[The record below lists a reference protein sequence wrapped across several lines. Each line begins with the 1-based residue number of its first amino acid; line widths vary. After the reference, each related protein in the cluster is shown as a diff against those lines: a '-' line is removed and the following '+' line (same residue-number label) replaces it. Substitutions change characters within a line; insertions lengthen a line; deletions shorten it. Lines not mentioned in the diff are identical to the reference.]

1 MPLNTDFWNM
11 AQEDYPERYGMR
23 RLAKTYKN
31 LILDGDLPL
40 NQEWDKTISPWAMS
54 PRMGENAHYQND
66 LINRCWMYP
75 DINTMKGISE
85 SQPFEDEYIVRTSI
99 AAQPQHEFP
108 FIVMCGDGGQGVALP
123 NPGWTGRISPDQEA
137 TDANF
142 GKVKTNFY
150 MLTEFEYKRL
160 AWLIRVFVAS
170 EGHNSP
176 NYGTARWNWGSWY
189 DLGDITDAMY
199 TDILAGTK
207 SITGIKFVPYYASGE
222 SSPNERRVISSTGFL
237 SLADTQPLDGSAEGL
252 GINAPYTTDYIDYS
266 LTAFANYA
274 TSDYEN
280 NIYTC
285 ALGSTGI
292 GLSNFRCKISTSEWF
307 ASTAEWADGRP
318 SWGVDGNFTE
328 SRYFNGIGTDST
340 FWKTEGL
347 SSSNWMYMYFRQ
359 RLDESL
365 LNTKDKIRDYI
376 LTQAAYLGCWFVE
389 RSGIAMSSEM
399 SKNNP
404 DAYIGV
410 IESDGLTHGQYQKG
424 SEIDAPN
431 ADWVNP
437 WEESPYIPYVPDPDP
452 DPTDYDEELQTRLTF
467 YSTDQSRGTADYLMT
482 SQALGELLAVLSWY
496 KTAEAA
502 GDVPEGTCVTL
513 FGTTDPLECVSNI
526 ILYPVD
532 LDQAYPNWAGG
543 GNGSPCGYTG
553 IYMAANQ
560 GVYVGNTELV
570 VTDSPPTSDPN
581 YIHVHSFSDIMQI
594 NWGNSIPVF
603 ECKSMGYFQ
612 RYKSFLDYEPYC
624 SAELYVPFCGSVKI
638 DPELFTGQSVG
649 VMYSLSLTDGS
660 VRADVYRNGLCVDSL
675 TGNMGAQIN
684 LSTAD
689 IVSRANAVQQLNAT
703 IQAQKANA
711 VKALAGFA
719 LGTAATL
726 ATAGA
731 AAPATAALTAKSG
744 IALGSAAL
752 GAAGTLESAH
762 RSIQAA
768 EYQVKNAEIPFKQ
781 LLTGGGFLS
790 QIFEPAIR
798 LVIYRPTCLPGYS
811 RTNWGNYGHTT
822 GFACLE
828 NSTLDNF
835 SGLTVC
841 SSVDL
846 SGVTCTAKEAEM
858 IKSALKTGVYLPRY
872 V

>member
-11 AQEDYPERYGMR
+11 AQEDYPNHYGMR
-23 RLAKTYKN
+23 RFTKTYKN

-66 LINRCWMYP
+66 LINRCWLYP
-75 DINTMKGISE
+75 DINRMKGISE
-85 SQPFEDEYIVRTSI
+85 SQPFEDDYIVRTSI

-123 NPGWTGRISPDQEA
+123 GPGWTGRISPDQEA

-365 LNTKDKIRDYI
+365 LNTKEKIRDYI

-389 RSGIAMSSEM
+389 RSGVAMSTEM

-437 WEESPYIPYVPDPDP
+437 WEDSPYIPYVPDPDP
-452 DPTDYDEELQTRLTF
+452 DPTDWDEDLVTVTHTIAL
-467 YSTDQSRGTADYLMT
+467 DQNIGCKDYLMT
-482 SQALGELLAVLSWY
+482 GHALAELIRVLSWY
-496 KTAEAA
+496 KQAEATGA
-502 GDVPEGTCVTL
+502 IPEGRCATL
-513 FGTTDPLECVSNI
+513 FGTTDPIECIQTVI
-526 ILYPVD
+526 
-532 LDQAYPNWAGG
+532 AYPYDLTINWAGG
-543 GNGSPCGYTG
+543 GESTEVTG
-553 IYMAANQ
+553 TYMSASQ
-560 GVYVGNTELV
+560 GVYCGLTELV
-570 VTDSPPTSDPN
+570 VSPGEPSSDTWYYLYTPYDSILDIDWTSSSPFYAAN
-581 YIHVHSFSDIMQI
+581 R
-594 NWGNSIPVF
+594 IP
-603 ECKSMGYFQ
+603 YFD
-612 RYKSFLDYEPYC
+612 RYKSFLSYEPYC
-624 SAELYVPFCGSVKI
+624 DAELYIPYCGTVKI
-638 DPELFTGQSVG
+638 DPQLFVGHKIG
-649 VMYSLSLTDGS
+649 VMYNVSLSEGS
-660 VRADVYRNGLCVDSL
+660 CRADIYRDDLIVDSI
-675 TGNMGAQIN
+675 TGNIGAQIGLN
-684 LSTAD
+684 SAD
-689 IVSRANAVQQLNAT
+689 LVSKVNAVQQANAT
-703 IQAQKANA
+703 IAAQKTNLA
-711 VKALAGFA
+711 KSIAGFGIA
-719 LGTAATL
+719 AAATVATGGTGAPL
-726 ATAGA
+726 AASLGAG
-731 AAPATAALTAKSG
+731 
-744 IALGSAAL
+744 AL
-752 GAAGTLESAH
+752 GATASAVSA
-762 RSIQAA
+762 RQSIETA
-768 EYQVKNAEIPFKQ
+768 EYQIKQAEVPFHR
-781 LLTGGGFLS
+781 LTTGHGFLVIS
-790 QIFEPAIR
+790 AEDGVR
-798 LVIYRPTCLPGYS
+798 LNVYRPTCLPGYS
-811 RTNWGNYGHTT
+811 RTDWGNYGHTT
-822 GFACLE
+822 GFACLK
-828 NSTLDNF
+828 NDVLSNYH
-835 SGLTVC
+835 GLTVC

-846 SGVTCTAKEAEM
+846 TGTTCTSKEAEM
-858 IKSALKTGVYLPRY
+858 IKSALKTGVYLP
-872 V
+872 